1 MIYLTARKDGHL
13 IKQLMTKKE
22 TLQSSETDELLDF
35 DLSSLLEVIGSYI
48 YAGATLEQI
57 DKDVYERLVLLLQ
70 EYLDRQETTIPK
82 DTTIH

>member
-1 MIYLTARKDGHL
+1 M

-82 DTTIH
+82 DATIH

>member
-1 MIYLTARKDGHL
+1 MIYQTARKDGHL
-13 IKQLMTKKE
+13 IKQLMKKKE

-57 DKDVYERLVLLLQ
+57 DEDVYERLVFLLQ
-70 EYLDRQETTIPK
+70 EHLDREEITIPK
-82 DTTIH
+82 DSTIH

>member
-1 MIYLTARKDGHL
+1 L

-70 EYLDRQETTIPK
+70 EYLDRQETTIPE
-82 DTTIH
+82 DATIH

>member
-1 MIYLTARKDGHL
+1 M
-13 IKQLMTKKE
+13 IKQLMTKKA

-48 YAGATLEQI
+48 YTGATLEQI
-57 DKDVYERLVLLLQ
+57 DKDVYEKLVLLLQ

-82 DTTIH
+82 DATIH

>member
-1 MIYLTARKDGHL
+1 M

-70 EYLDRQETTIPK
+70 EYLDRQETTIPE
-82 DTTIH
+82 DATIH

>member
-1 MIYLTARKDGHL
+1 M

-70 EYLDRQETTIPK
+70 EYLDRQEATIPE
-82 DTTIH
+82 DATIH

>member
-1 MIYLTARKDGHL
+1 MK
-13 IKQLMTKKE
+13 KKE
-22 TLQSSETDELLDF
+22 TVNSSEADELLDF

-70 EYLDRQETTIPK
+70 EYLDRQEATIPE
-82 DTTIH
+82 DATIH

>member
-1 MIYLTARKDGHL
+1 M

>member
-1 MIYLTARKDGHL
+1 MK
-13 IKQLMTKKE
+13 KKE

-57 DKDVYERLVLLLQ
+57 DSDVYERLMFLLQ

-82 DTTIH
+82 DATIHWLN

>member
-1 MIYLTARKDGHL
+1 
-13 IKQLMTKKE
+13 MTKKE

-57 DKDVYERLVLLLQ
+57 DKDVYERLMFLLQ

-82 DTTIH
+82 DATIH